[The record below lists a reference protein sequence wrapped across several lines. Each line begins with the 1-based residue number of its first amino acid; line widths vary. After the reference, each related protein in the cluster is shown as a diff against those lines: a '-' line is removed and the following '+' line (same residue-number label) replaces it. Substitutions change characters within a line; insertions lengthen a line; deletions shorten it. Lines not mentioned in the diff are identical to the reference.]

1 MAAEISLSHNPSEIK
16 EEEQEEQEEV
26 LEQERAKLVFAD
38 GTEYIINVSKCCLGS
53 GKYLDI
59 RDLNAKTGYFTYD
72 PGFTCT
78 ASCSSA
84 ITFVDGAAGK
94 CLYRG
99 YPVGELSKQSN
110 YTEVAYLLLCG
121 NLPPRSELVSFDR
134 ELKQQMLVHEKI
146 KKMFDYFNVNSH
158 PMAIMVAVVGGLSAF
173 FSELDINNAYHRWLA
188 CLRLIAK
195 IPTLAAMAYK
205 TSIGQPPVYPRADMS
220 YAENFLHMMFA
231 TPLEPYRCNP
241 VHIKAIDSFL
251 ILHADHEQNASTS
264 TVRIA
269 ASSQA
274 NPYACIAAGIAS
286 LWGPAHGGANEAVIE
301 MLDKIGDKKNIPQFL
316 EDVKNKKE
324 GVRLM
329 GFGHRVYKSYD
340 PRADVMKK
348 ITQDVLNTLKVKDAR
363 LELAQELERIA
374 LSDPYFF
381 KRKLYPNVD
390 FYSGIMLKAIG
401 IPTSM
406 FTVMFAVGRT
416 VGWITQWKELIEEG
430 GVRIQ
435 RPRQLYLGE
444 KERVYV
450 PINGRVSLE
459 NPSEEKERNM
469 KFTERS
475 ANQSQRLQQV
485 SSFAVRGP
493 DTVKALKRHGT
504 IELGRVSKSSLNRVS
519 TLA

>member
-1 MAAEISLSHNPSEIK
+1 MKGTISAAGISVP
-16 EEEQEEQEEV
+16 EEEDEEDEEEEE
-26 LEQERAKLVFAD
+26 LAKEQAKIVFAD
-38 GTEYIINVSKCCLGS
+38 GTEHIIQVYKCSAGS
-53 GKYLDI
+53 SKYLDI
-59 RDLNAKTGYFTYD
+59 RDLYGQTGYFTYD

-84 ITFVDGAAGK
+84 ITYVDGPAGR

-99 YPVGELSKQSN
+99 YPVGELSSLSN

-121 NLPPRSELVSFDR
+121 NLPPRNELSSFER
-134 ELKQQMLVHEKI
+134 EMKQQMLVHEKI
-146 KKMFDYFNVNSH
+146 KKMYDYFNVNSH

-173 FSELDINNAYHRWLA
+173 FSELDINDPYHRWLA

-195 IPTLAAMAYK
+195 VPTLAAMAYK
-205 TSIGQPPVYPRADMS
+205 TSIGQPPVYPRADMN

-231 TPLEPYRCNP
+231 TPLERYQVNP
-241 VHIKAIDSFL
+241 VHAKAIDSFF

-274 NPYACIAAGIAS
+274 NPYACVAAGIAS

-301 MLDKIGDKKNIPQFL
+301 MLDKIGTKENIPQFI

-329 GFGHRVYKSYD
+329 GFGHRVYKNYD
-340 PRADVMKK
+340 PRAQVMKK
-348 ITQDVLNTLKVKDAR
+348 MTQEVLTTLKVQDHR

-374 LSDPYFF
+374 LSDPYFT

-444 KERVYV
+444 RERAYQ
-450 PINGRVSLE
+450 PMNERGSTQHLI
-459 NPSEEKERNM
+459 PPEECDL

-475 ANQSQRLQQV
+475 AAQSMRLNSL
-485 SSFAVRGP
+485 SSFTISGP
-493 DTVKALKRHGT
+493 DTTKCLKRRSTVAELLCHKRGT
-504 IELGRVSKSSLNRVS
+504 L
-519 TLA
+519 